1 MKCEDCGEEFEGP
14 KKLENHKR
22 NHVFKLCKYCENGF
36 PSLSL
41 KHHIKTC
48 SSNSEKTEF
57 SCDQCDYKTTLRMN
71 LVRHKKAKHVQKPV
85 IEKTKPLIP
94 CIYCGLVFDS
104 KSKVKNHIK
113 THLVTKEP
121 KEAKETLEGPKR
133 TLVKGAMKL
142 HMKIYHMDLP

>member
-1 MKCEDCGEEFEGP
+1 MEALNICNDCGGNYSTQKKLKRHQRLQHSKKVMKCEDCGEEFEGP

-36 PSLSL
+36 PYLSL

-71 LVRHKKAKHVQKPV
+71 LVRHKKAKHVQKV
-85 IEKTKPLIP
+85 
-94 CIYCGLVFDS
+94 
-104 KSKVKNHIK
+104 
-113 THLVTKEP
+113 
-121 KEAKETLEGPKR
+121 
-133 TLVKGAMKL
+133 
-142 HMKIYHMDLP
+142 